1 MILWI
6 FIFFERKKNRK
17 KKDELLSAVNGCK
30 EILHHCYPYK
40 ICEFLRSF
48 IISKVLLISIKKSLN
63 TLF

>member
-6 FIFFERKKNRK
+6 FIFLSVKKNRK

-30 EILHHCYPYK
+30 EILHRCYSYE

-48 IISKVLLISIKKSLN
+48 IISKVLLISIKKN
-63 TLF
+63 A